1 VKGIPSIIER
11 PAKKVETAVV
21 EWSLMYTN
29 LASLMA
35 KIDDLILFVQLHK
48 PVFLLITETF
58 LSNSIPDSLVN
69 LDGYTLYRTDRSDG
83 KAGGSGGSSSIYIET
98 NIVNEFKPKP
108 ITFRCSTSEVT
119 ILELASSTLSFTIA
133 CVYRPPSRAL
143 LQDDMILFHK
153 QSELSATAANLFIA
167 GDFNLPTIDW
177 SSTDY
182 LNIKNYADNSAA
194 YHFVETLVNSS
205 LCQIVS
211 EPTRFRQNQNPST
224 LDLIL
229 INDPA
234 LVSQVDY
241 LSPIGK
247 SDHITLLSTIQL
259 LVCEIPKKVTKLV
272 KRVNYNK
279 LKNDLESVQWTSDF
293 FSSDN
298 PNEMWK
304 KFIIFLNTE
313 QHPYEIYYV

>member
-1 VKGIPSIIER
+1 
-11 PAKKVETAVV
+11 
-21 EWSLMYTN
+21 MYTN

-48 PVFLLITETF
+48 PAFLLITETF

-83 KAGGSGGSSSIYIET
+83 RAGGGSSIYIET
-98 NIVNEFKPKP
+98 NIVNVFKPKP

-143 LQDDMILFHK
+143 LQDDMILF
-153 QSELSATAANLFIA
+153 
-167 GDFNLPTIDW
+167 PTIDW

-182 LNIKNYADNSAA
+182 INIKNYADNSAA
-194 YHFVETLVNSS
+194 YRFVETLVNSS

-211 EPTRFRQNQNPST
+211 EPTRFRQNQNSST

-229 INDPA
+229 VNDSA
-234 LVSQVDY
+234 LISQVDY
-241 LSPIGK
+241 LSSPIGK

-259 LVCEIPKKVTKLV
+259 L
-272 KRVNYNK
+272 
-279 LKNDLESVQWTSDF
+279 
-293 FSSDN
+293 
-298 PNEMWK
+298 
-304 KFIIFLNTE
+304 
-313 QHPYEIYYV
+313 